1 MMGRPPK
8 DPSLVR
14 SLQLDIALSPAEF
27 TTLQELA
34 VYLGLPLRTY
44 IRDSAL
50 RAKLPRAV
58 PTVNADLARDLARV
72 GGNLN
77 QLLHAVHIGKVKEPP
92 AVDLLE
98 LQSLLAQVRRQLRGE
113 SS

>member
-1 MMGRPPK
+1 MGRPPK

-14 SLQLDIALSPAEF
+14 SLQINLDISA
-27 TTLQELA
+27 TELEMLRDLA
-34 VYLGLPLRTY
+34 GSLGLPLRTY
-44 IRDSAL
+44 VRQASL
-50 RAKLPRAV
+50 GAKLP
-58 PTVNADLARDLARV
+58 PTVPAVNSELARDLARV

-77 QLLHAVHIGKVKEPP
+77 QLLHAVHIGKVKDPP

-98 LQSLLAQVRRQLRGE
+98 LQALLAQVRRLLRG

>member
-1 MMGRPPK
+1 MGRPPK

-14 SLQLDIALSPAEF
+14 SLQLDVDVSPAEIEI
-27 TTLQELA
+27 LRGLA
-34 VYLGLPLRTY
+34 SKLGLPLRTY
-44 IRDSAL
+44 VRQASL
-50 RAKLPRAV
+50 GAKLP
-58 PTVNADLARDLARV
+58 PTVPAINSELARDLAQV

-77 QLLHAVHIGKVKEPP
+77 QLLHAVHIGKVKDPP

-98 LQSLLAQVRRQLRGE
+98 LQALLAQVRRLLRG